1 MLEYRQKAYRSWVR
15 KKHSTWAKLRLAE
28 IDLPFSQYQA
38 PHSWGFL
45 FVGGWVDLDKEFI
58 MKRLLLI
65 IASILFLT
73 TLIFPQ
79 SKVNINNLVQYGDK
93 WFKENDDKPY
103 TGRVFDLYKS
113 NGNKK
118 LEGRYKSKTLPVY
131 GLSSSVLYILSPY
144 WTRLLIFALA
154 WG

>member
-1 MLEYRQKAYRSWVR
+1 
-15 KKHSTWAKLRLAE
+15 
-28 IDLPFSQYQA
+28 
-38 PHSWGFL
+38 
-45 FVGGWVDLDKEFI
+45 

-118 LEGRYKSKTLPVY
+118 GEGHFKDGLPNGKFTEWYENGQKREEATYKDGELFSEECWDEDGNEKECY
-131 GLSSSVLYILSPY
+131 
-144 WTRLLIFALA
+144 
-154 WG
+154 